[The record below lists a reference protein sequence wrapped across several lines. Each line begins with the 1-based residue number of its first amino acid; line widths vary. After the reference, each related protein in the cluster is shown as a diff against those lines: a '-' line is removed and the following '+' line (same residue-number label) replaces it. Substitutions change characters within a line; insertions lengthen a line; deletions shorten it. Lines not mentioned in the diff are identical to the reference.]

1 MEDTHRSAEAAS
13 APPVARYLA
22 DGTWSDDT
30 SPADTSPAETND
42 DWTPAAPAGLEF
54 PGCTPRHLPPAE
66 LSGCEYRLEFWDA
79 KTETAWECEPT
90 TPYHERPSQALSAFA
105 ERIAQ
110 ARGSLVTCYGSMDLL
125 LRDVHG
131 EPQRIVQADQCL
143 YLHPKRATLPRAPAM
158 VIGEHDFPDVVLE
171 VDHTTDVRRG
181 KLGLYEE
188 WGFPEVW
195 VQVPDKPSA
204 SRSRRRLPGL
214 TIHVLEDGAY
224 RESAESVALPGWTAE
239 EIHAALDEETPSPA
253 TLRVLERV
261 GRALGARED
270 TGPDD
275 DLFQRSLRRE
285 SAEQGRR
292 EGVEQGR
299 REGIEQGRREGIEG
313 TLRRTAAAQRDSL
326 YRQAERK
333 FGAATAE
340 ELVRRLASVS
350 DPGRL
355 AEVSEHIMDCG
366 TGADL
371 LDRVRSG

>member
-1 MEDTHRSAEAAS
+1 M
-13 APPVARYLA
+13 
-22 DGTWSDDT
+22 
-30 SPADTSPAETND
+30 
-42 DWTPAAPAGLEF
+42 
-54 PGCTPRHLPPAE
+54 
-66 LSGCEYRLEFWDA
+66 
-79 KTETAWECEPT
+79 CEPT
-90 TPYHERPSQALSAFA
+90 TPYHERPSQALSALA

-110 ARGSLVTCYGSMDLL
+110 VRGSPVTCYGSMDLL

-131 EPQRIVQADQCL
+131 EPQRVVQADQSL
-143 YLHPKRATLPRAPAM
+143 YLHPSRDTLPRAPAM

-181 KLGLYEE
+181 KLGLYEQ

-204 SRSRRRLPGL
+204 SRPRRRLPGL

-224 RESAESVALPGWTAE
+224 RESAESRALPGWTAQ
-239 EIHAALDEETPSPA
+239 EIHAALDEETASPA

-261 GRALGARED
+261 GRALGAREG

-285 SAEQGRR
+285 SAERGRE
-292 EGVEQGR
+292 EGR
-299 REGIEQGRREGIEG
+299 KEGIED

-350 DPGRL
+350 DPARL